1 MSEPV
6 TALTDYALAVLTA
19 WLAMRLFTSREMAVR
34 LWAAAFVALAVGAFL
49 GGTWH
54 GFLQSDLL
62 WKATVLSVG
71 VATFCMVAGSAFAT
85 LRGNALQILA
95 AIKLAAFSAWMLFHD
110 EFIYV
115 VIDSGV
121 AFAAVAALH
130 LWRFNGWI
138 LAGVAVSVLAAVV
151 QASGIALHQHFNHND
166 LYHVVQMAAMV
177 LLYRG
182 ARLLVD
188 RRRSS

>member
-6 TALTDYALAVLTA
+6 TALTDYALAALTA
-19 WLAMRLFTSREMAVR
+19 WLATRLFSSREMAVR

-85 LRGNALQILA
+85 VRGNALQVLA

-110 EFIYV
+110 EFVYV
-115 VIDSGV
+115 VIDSGA
-121 AFAAVAALH
+121 AFAVVAVLH

-151 QASGIALHQHFNHND
+151 QASGIALHPHFNHND

-188 RRRSS
+188 RRRTS

>member
-19 WLAMRLFTSREMAVR
+19 WLAMRLFTSREIAVR

-62 WKATVLSVG
+62 WKTTVLSVG

-85 LRGNALQILA
+85 LRGNAVQILA
-95 AIKLAAFSAWMLFHD
+95 AIKLVAFSAWMLFHD

-115 VIDSGV
+115 VIDSGA
-121 AFAAVAALH
+121 AFAVVAALH

-138 LAGVAVSVLAAVV
+138 LAGVAVSILAAVV
-151 QASGIALHQHFNHND
+151 QASGIALHRHFNHND

-182 ARLLVD
+182 ARLLAD
-188 RRRSS
+188 RRSS

>member
-6 TALTDYALAVLTA
+6 TALTDYALAALSA
-19 WLAMRLFTSREMAVR
+19 SLALRLLRSREKSVR

-54 GFLQSDLL
+54 GYLQSDLL
-62 WKATVLSVG
+62 WKATVLCVG
-71 VATFCMVAGSAFAT
+71 VASFCMVAGTARAT
-85 LRGNALQILA
+85 LPGNVLQLLA
-95 AIKLAAFSAWMLFHD
+95 AIKLALYSGWMLLHD
-110 EFIYV
+110 DFIYV
-115 VIDSGV
+115 VIDSGT
-121 AFAAVAALH
+121 AFAVVAALH

-138 LAGVAVSVLAAVV
+138 LAGVAVSVLAAAV
-151 QASGIALHQHFNHND
+151 QASGIALHRHFNHND

-182 ARLLVD
+182 ARLLAD
-188 RRRSS
+188 RRSS